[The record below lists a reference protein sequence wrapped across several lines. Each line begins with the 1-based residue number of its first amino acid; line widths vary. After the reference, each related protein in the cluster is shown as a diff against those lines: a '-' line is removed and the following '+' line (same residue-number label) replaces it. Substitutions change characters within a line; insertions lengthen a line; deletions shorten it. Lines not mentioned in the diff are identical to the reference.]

1 MQEDYRMT
9 LEIGL
14 RLASEGLSLTD
25 RTKRCDSC
33 RAVRVIP
40 SGNASSHQAL
50 PVSSIGT
57 VEQ

>member
-1 MQEDYRMT
+1 MT

-14 RLASEGLSLTD
+14 RLVSEGLSLTD